1 MAPPDAY
8 DQAKLVVLQQG
19 AISFTLTAMT
29 LDSIISFLDS
39 SPTVRLL
46 KADSGAYVICFLRET
61 FKGKR
66 EDSASAYAHDE
77 LLHRLKCF
85 QDELRD
91 EERSVLLGPADRYLR
106 EWSDAGW
113 LRRFLPADS
122 SGAHYQLTRYSE
134 DAIRFVDRSLS
145 RDHRL
150 VGTESRLRLVI
161 DTLVDLVRGACPDPD
176 RRLQDL
182 LAERARID
190 AEIESV
196 RSGGRVETYHPAQI
210 RERFHTAVDLLKT
223 LQGDFRAVEDRFEAI
238 GRQVQREAMTVDR
251 RRGEILATALDA
263 EELIKQE
270 DEGVSFNAFVNFL
283 FAPQAQAKLRQTIAE
298 VTRLDAIADQRAAV
312 DHIRTMVPSLLAE
325 ADNVLRQT
333 SRLSQTLRRLLDEQT
348 VGHRQRTAEVLR
360 DIRTSAVRL
369 KHQMEPTK
377 QTGDDEVSLA
387 IGIEVTTSIGV
398 ISPFARPF
406 WTPEQSFDVV
416 PKPQVIDFKA
426 AQREARKLA
435 HLQRLEWDQMR
446 AAIAGATAKRPS
458 IRLSDLIKVRPLKLG
473 IIELVGWIQIAHEDG
488 HAIDRDANEQ
498 LLVNTKDPN
507 TGEWASH
514 LVRIPVVTFHRTHE
528 VENQP
533 IRTRR
538 PR

>member
-1 MAPPDAY
+1 
-8 DQAKLVVLQQG
+8 
-19 AISFTLTAMT
+19 MT
-29 LDSIISFLDS
+29 LDSILSFLDS

-46 KADSGAYVICFLRET
+46 KADSGAYVLHFLREN
-61 FKGKR
+61 FKGNKD
-66 EDSASAYAHDE
+66 DSASAYAHDE

-85 QDELRD
+85 QDEVRD
-91 EERSVLLGPADRYLR
+91 DERGVLLGPADRYLR
-106 EWSDAGW
+106 EWSDSGW
-113 LRRFLPADS
+113 LRRFLPADY

-134 DAIRFVDRSLS
+134 DAIRFVDSALS
-145 RDHRL
+145 RDTRL

-196 RSGGRVETYHPAQI
+196 QSGGRVETYHPAQI

-238 GRQVQREAMTVDR
+238 GRQVQREAITVDR
-251 RRGEILATALDA
+251 RRGEILSTALDA
-263 EELIKQE
+263 EDLIKQQ

-283 FAPQAQAKLRQTIAE
+283 FAPQAQAKLRETIAE
-298 VTRLDAIADQRAAV
+298 VTRLDAIADERAAV

-333 SRLSQTLRRLLDEQT
+333 SRLSQTLRRLLDEQSA
-348 VGHRQRTAEVLR
+348 GHRQRTAEVLR
-360 DIRTSAVRL
+360 DIRTLAVRL
-369 KHQMEPTK
+369 KHQVEDAT
-377 QTGDDEVSLA
+377 QSVGDDVA
-387 IGIEVTTSIGV
+387 MAVGIKVATSIGV
-398 ISPFARPF
+398 ASPFARPF

-416 PKPQVIDFKA
+416 PEPKIIDFET

-435 HLQRLEWDQMR
+435 HLQRLEWDLMR
-446 AAIAGATAKRPS
+446 DAVANATKKRPS
-458 IRLSDLIKVRPLKLG
+458 IRLSDLIKLRPLKLG

-488 HAIDRDANEQ
+488 HAIDREAHEE
-498 LLVNTKDPN
+498 LLVKTKDPN
-507 TGEWASH
+507 TGEWAAH

-528 VENQP
+528 VENKL

>member
-1 MAPPDAY
+1 MA
-8 DQAKLVVLQQG
+8 
-19 AISFTLTAMT
+19 
-29 LDSIISFLDS
+29 LDSVISFLDS

-46 KADSGAYVICFLRET
+46 KADSGAYVIHFLRET
-61 FKGKR
+61 FKGKK

-91 EERSVLLGPADRYLR
+91 DERGVLLGPADRYLR

-113 LRRFLPADS
+113 LRRFLPADY

-134 DAIRFVDRSLS
+134 DAIRFVDSALS
-145 RDHRL
+145 RDTRL
-150 VGTESRLRLVI
+150 IGTESRLRLVI

-196 RSGGRVETYHPAQI
+196 QSGGRVEIYHPAQI

-238 GRQVQREAMTVDR
+238 GRQVQRDAMTVDR
-251 RRGEILATALDA
+251 RRGEILSTALDA
-263 EELIKQE
+263 EDLIKQQ

-283 FAPQAQAKLRQTIAE
+283 FAPQAQAKLRETIAE
-298 VTRLDAIADQRAAV
+298 VTRLDAIAEEQAAV
-312 DHIRTMVPSLLAE
+312 DHIRAMVPSLLAE

-333 SRLSQTLRRLLDEQT
+333 SRLSQTLRRLLDEQAA
-348 VGHRQRTAEVLR
+348 GHRQRTAEVLR
-360 DIRTSAVRL
+360 DIRMLASRL
-369 KHQMEPTK
+369 KHQLLDTK
-377 QTGDDEVSLA
+377 QTDGDVALA
-387 IGIEVTTSIGV
+387 VGIEVATSIGV
-398 ISPFARPF
+398 ASPFARPF
-406 WTPEQSFDVV
+406 WTPEQAFDVV
-416 PKPQVIDFKA
+416 PEQKVIDFET

-435 HLQRLEWDQMR
+435 HLQRLEWDLMR
-446 AAIAGATAKRPS
+446 DAIANATKKRPS
-458 IRLSDLIKVRPLKLG
+458 IRLSELIKLRPLKLG

-488 HAIDRDANEQ
+488 HVIDRDANEE
-498 LLVNTKDPN
+498 LVVRTKDPIS
-507 TGEWASH
+507 GAWASH
-514 LVRIPVVTFHRTHE
+514 RVRIPVVIFHRTQE
-528 VENQP
+528 VANQP

>member
-1 MAPPDAY
+1 MA
-8 DQAKLVVLQQG
+8 
-19 AISFTLTAMT
+19 TMN

-39 SPTVRLL
+39 SPTARLL
-46 KADSGAYVICFLRET
+46 KADSAAYVIHFLRAT
-61 FKGKR
+61 FKGQK

-91 EERSVLLGPADRYLR
+91 EERGVLLGPADRYLR

-134 DAIRFVDRSLS
+134 DAIRFVDSSIS
-145 RDHRL
+145 RDTRL

-161 DTLVDLVRGACPDPD
+161 DTLVDLVRGACPDPE

-182 LAERARID
+182 KAERERID
-190 AEIESV
+190 AEIQSV
-196 RSGGRVETYHPAQI
+196 QSGGRVETYHPAQI

-251 RRGEILATALDA
+251 RRGEILSTALDA
-263 EELIKQE
+263 EDLIKQQ

-283 FAPQAQAKLRQTIAE
+283 FAPQAQAKLRETIVE
-298 VTRLDAIADQRAAV
+298 VTRLDAIADERAAV
-312 DHIRTMVPSLLAE
+312 DHIRAMVPSLLAE

-333 SRLSQTLRRLLDEQT
+333 SRLSQTLRRLLDEQAA
-348 VGHRQRTAEVLR
+348 GHRQRTAEVLR
-360 DIRTSAVRL
+360 EIRMLAVQL
-369 KHQMEPTK
+369 KHQVEDTQ
-377 QTGDDEVSLA
+377 QTVGDDAAPAV
-387 IGIEVTTSIGV
+387 GIEVETNIGLL
-398 ISPFARPF
+398 SPFARPF
-406 WTPEQSFDVV
+406 WTPEQSFDSV
-416 PKPQVIDFKA
+416 PEPQVIDLEA

-446 AAIAGATAKRPS
+446 DAIANETKDRPS
-458 IRLSDLIKVRPLKLG
+458 IRLSDLIKLRPLKLG

-488 HAIDRDANEQ
+488 HAIDRDANEE
-498 LLVNTKDPN
+498 LLVTTKHPN

-528 VENQP
+528 MANQP

>member
-1 MAPPDAY
+1 MP
-8 DQAKLVVLQQG
+8 
-19 AISFTLTAMT
+19 
-29 LDSIISFLDS
+29 LDSVISFLDS

-46 KADSGAYVICFLRET
+46 KADSGAYVIYFLRET
-61 FKGKR
+61 FKGKN

-91 EERSVLLGPADRYLR
+91 EERDALLGPADRYLR
-106 EWSDAGW
+106 EWSDSGW

-134 DAIRFVDRSLS
+134 DAIRFVDTALS
-145 RDHRL
+145 RDTRL

-196 RSGGRVETYHPAQI
+196 QSGGRVEIYHPAQI

-223 LQGDFRAVEDRFEAI
+223 LQGDFRAVEDRFELI
-238 GRQVQREAMTVDR
+238 GRQVQHDAMTVDR
-251 RRGEILATALDA
+251 RRGEILSTALDA
-263 EELIKQE
+263 EDLLKQQ

-283 FAPQAQAKLRQTIAE
+283 FAPQAQAKLRETIAE
-298 VTRLDAIADQRAAV
+298 VTRLDAIADERAAV

-333 SRLSQTLRRLLDEQT
+333 SRLSQTLRRLLDEQAA
-348 VGHRQRTAEVLR
+348 GHRQRTAEVLR
-360 DIRTSAVRL
+360 DIRMFAARL
-369 KHQMEPTK
+369 KHQMLDTK
-377 QTGDDEVSLA
+377 QTAGDDVALA
-387 IGIEVTTSIGV
+387 VGIEVATSIGV
-398 ISPFARPF
+398 ASPFTRPF
-406 WTPEQSFDVV
+406 WTPEQAFDVS
-416 PKPQVIDFKA
+416 PEPQVLDLES

-435 HLQRLEWDQMR
+435 HLQRLEWDLMR
-446 AAIAGATAKRPS
+446 DAVANATKKRPS
-458 IRLSDLIKVRPLKLG
+458 IRLSDLIKMRPLKLG

-488 HAIDRDANEQ
+488 HAIDRDANEE
-498 LLVNTKDPN
+498 LLVRTKDPIS
-507 TGEWASH
+507 GEWASH
-514 LVRIPVVTFHRTHE
+514 RVRIPVVTFHRTHE
-528 VENQP
+528 VANQP